1 MMKFSTYNE
10 FKKEVLNLL
19 KSRLG
24 VKAGDIDE
32 NSLRDSF
39 ESGWLPS
46 DHVDLVTASI

>member
-32 NSLRDSF
+32 NSLRDS
-39 ESGWLPS
+39 
-46 DHVDLVTASI
+46 